1 MRVMRIS
8 NFLKYVGLY
17 KKMYIKIC
25 GLYKRVY
32 IYNTRKELGAQNLA
46 MEIGSDVKLTKPL
59 R

>member
-1 MRVMRIS
+1 MRIS